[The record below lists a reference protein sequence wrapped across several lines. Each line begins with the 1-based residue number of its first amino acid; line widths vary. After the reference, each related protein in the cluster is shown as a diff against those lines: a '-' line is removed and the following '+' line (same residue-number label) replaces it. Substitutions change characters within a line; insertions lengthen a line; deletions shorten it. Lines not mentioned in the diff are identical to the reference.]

1 MPVENWSDTVAVVH
15 LSDEPQFTEDMIAL
29 DSALKQRKRDV
40 LIDMSGV
47 HYVNSS
53 NIARLLR
60 LRKHM
65 ITHDSRLVLCGMI
78 NQVWGAFM
86 ITGLDK
92 IFEFTE
98 DVPTGLAT
106 LQLAKG
112 RRE

>member
-1 MPVENWSDTVAVVH
+1 MPVENWSETVAVVH
-15 LSDEPQFTEDMIAL
+15 LCDEPQFTEDMLSL
-29 DSALKQRKRDV
+29 DSSLKQRKRDV
-40 LIDMSGV
+40 LIDMTAV

-60 LRKHM
+60 LRKQM
-65 ITHDSRLVLCGMI
+65 ITSESRLVLCGVST
-78 NQVWGAFM
+78 QVWGAFM

-106 LQLAKG
+106 LQL
-112 RRE
+112 